1 MNKKWNLIKELEDN
15 GFHIARLISGSFKS
29 FYYEKYPKNVVFF
42 NSNLI
47 DMKLGKFWYGD
58 LDLTKDAKVLM
69 KIAEKFDTTFYVLS
83 EMDGRFENE
92 KSSVKELIKKAKW
105 NTKMFVPIYNSESQI
120 IDKGS
125 IK

>member
-1 MNKKWNLIKELEDN
+1 MNKKCNLIKELEDN
-15 GFHIARLISGSFKS
+15 GFHIARLISGSKS
-29 FYYEKYPKNVVFF
+29 FYSKKYPQNVVFF

-58 LDLTKDAKVLM
+58 LDLTKDAKILI
-69 KIAEKFDTTFYVLS
+69 KIAEKFDTTLYVLS

-105 NTKMFVPIYNSESQI
+105 NTKMFVPIYNSEYQI